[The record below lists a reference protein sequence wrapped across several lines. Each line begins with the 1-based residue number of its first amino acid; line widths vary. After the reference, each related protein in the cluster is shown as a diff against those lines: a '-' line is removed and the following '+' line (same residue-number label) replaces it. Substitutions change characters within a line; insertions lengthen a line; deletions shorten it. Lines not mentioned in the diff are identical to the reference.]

1 MCYNSASKKRRYL
14 LMSRRKR
21 RRKIKY
27 SRLVLLILLLASFI
41 FVGLGLGLVVGALG
55 TLPAYD
61 LNRITG
67 DLPSLLFDKDDR
79 EVIPLKSQ
87 KNRVELNQN
96 EIPEI
101 MKKAI
106 IAIEDQRF
114 KSHHGVDLYR
124 LGGAVVAN
132 ITKGYGSQG
141 GSTITQQLV
150 KTAILKNPKKKLSRK
165 IQELYIALQ
174 VESRYSKEQ
183 ILAFY
188 LNNIN
193 YGEGAWSLQTA
204 SQIYFGKD
212 AKELNLAEAAMLAG
226 VINAPT
232 RYSPYKN
239 PEKAK
244 QRRALVLKEMVDM
257 KYITKAEAEKA
268 KEEPFNLAGLQPNS
282 YRMQSFIDYVIEEA
296 AEKMKLGREDVSSL
310 YTAGYRIYTT
320 MDTKTQ
326 EAAEKV
332 YADNNN
338 FPAGKKDKIVQS
350 AMVVFDPHNGAIRT
364 LIGGRNQQGERLF
377 NRAVDATRQPG
388 SAMKPVSVYGPA
400 LEKGYGPA
408 TVLDDYPEQY
418 DGGAGAKTF
427 VNYDGRYRGI
437 ISMRTAIQ
445 HSINTVAVKML
456 QKIGV
461 SEGMKFAKSLGIT
474 SLVENGE
481 PNDMGLSL
489 ALGGLTK
496 GVSPLE
502 LTAAYGCFANGG
514 IYVKPY
520 AIRKIEDKNG
530 NTIYENKI
538 MKSNVMSSQTAYLIS
553 DMLQTVVQSGTAQ
566 RAKLPDRPVAGKT
579 GTTSFN
585 VDAWFVGYTPDLV
598 ASVWLGYDKKEKMSG
613 VFGGNYGAPIW
624 KKVMTVAHQN
634 IAPST
639 FPLPEGITAVD
650 VDYKSGLLPSNLTPE
665 KYLVREKF
673 NSAYIPIEISNVW
686 VQIPVCADTGQLLT
700 NKCPNSITGIF
711 LKRPIP
717 WTGSIAPEDAI
728 EEPPKE
734 YCTLHGG
741 SAISN
746 GDDNGNPAPIIKT
759 TFQLKGEPQI
769 NNKGKVQSVYLNWQ
783 YSESNTSTYYQIY
796 RSTEPNVPITAK
808 NRLAEISKSN
818 TWYDH
823 NPLATNKCYYRVI
836 AFNPNQ
842 NESTS
847 SNVIVI
853 NLPQNTQLKTPYL
866 TGEAYVSGDTTQIK
880 LNWTK
885 SSENSPII
893 YHLFRSEI
901 SNFEANFTNQIALN
915 ETITELNWTDTEV
928 ERNKTYYY
936 RIRGVDM
943 MTNEFSSLSNQ
954 IKVKL

>member
-1 MCYNSASKKRRYL
+1 MA
-14 LMSRRKR
+14 RRKR

-27 SRLVLLILLLASFI
+27 SRVALLIVILASFI

-61 LNRITG
+61 LNHITG

-79 EVIPLKSQ
+79 EVIPLRSA
-87 KNRVELNQN
+87 KNRVELSQN

-114 KSHHGVDLYR
+114 KSHHGVDFYR

-150 KTAILKNPKKKLSRK
+150 KNAVLKNPEKKLRRK

-188 LNNIN
+188 LNNIF

-212 AKELNLAEAAMLAG
+212 AQELNLAEAAMLAG
-226 VINAPT
+226 VVNAPN

-244 QRRALVLKEMVDM
+244 QRRALVLNEMVDL
-257 KYITKAEAEKA
+257 KYITKEEAEKA
-268 KEEPFNLAGLQPNS
+268 KEEPFNLVGLQPND
-282 YRMQSFIDYVIEEA
+282 YRFQSFIDHVIEEA
-296 AEKMKLGREDVSSL
+296 AEKMKLSERDISSL

-332 YADNNN
+332 YADEKN
-338 FPAGKKDKIVQS
+338 FPPGKKGKIVQS
-350 AMVVFDPHNGAIRT
+350 AMVVLDPHSGGIRT
-364 LIGGRNQQGERLF
+364 LIGGRNQQGERQF

-388 SAMKPVSVYGPA
+388 SVFKPVAVYGPA
-400 LEKGYGPA
+400 LEKGYSPA
-408 TVLDDYPEQY
+408 TVLDDYPQQY
-418 DGGAGAKTF
+418 DSGTGGTKTF
-427 VNYDGRYRGI
+427 VNYDGRYRGL
-437 ISMRTAIQ
+437 ISMRTGIQ
-445 HSINTVAVKML
+445 HSVNTVAVKML

-461 SEGMKFAKSLGIT
+461 SEGLNFAKSLGIT
-474 SLVENGE
+474 SLVESGE
-481 PNDMGLSL
+481 PNDIGLSL

-520 AIRKIEDKNG
+520 AIRKIEDKDG
-530 NTIYENKI
+530 NIIYQNKI
-538 MKSNVMSSQTAYLIS
+538 FQTMVMSTQTAYLMS

-598 ASVWLGYDKKEKMSG
+598 SSVWLGYDKKEKMSG

-634 IAPST
+634 IPPST
-639 FPLPEGITAVD
+639 FPEPEGITRLT
-650 VDYKSGLLPSNLTPE
+650 VDYKSGLLPDSLTPE
-665 KYLVREKF
+665 KYLVQEKF
-673 NSAYIPIEISNVW
+673 NSAYLPDGVSNVW
-686 VQIPVCADTGQLLT
+686 VQMPVCAETGQLLT
-700 NKCPNSITGIF
+700 NKCPHSITGVF
-711 LKRPIP
+711 LKRPTP
-717 WTGSIAPEDAI
+717 WTGWVTPEDAI
-728 EEPPKE
+728 EEPPK
-734 YCTLHGG
+734 
-741 SAISN
+741 
-746 GDDNGNPAPIIKT
+746 
-759 TFQLKGEPQI
+759 
-769 NNKGKVQSVYLNWQ
+769 
-783 YSESNTSTYYQIY
+783 
-796 RSTEPNVPITAK
+796 
-808 NRLAEISKSN
+808 
-818 TWYDH
+818 
-823 NPLATNKCYYRVI
+823 
-836 AFNPNQ
+836 
-842 NESTS
+842 
-847 SNVIVI
+847 
-853 NLPQNTQLKTPYL
+853 
-866 TGEAYVSGDTTQIK
+866 
-880 LNWTK
+880 
-885 SSENSPII
+885 
-893 YHLFRSEI
+893 
-901 SNFEANFTNQIALN
+901 
-915 ETITELNWTDTEV
+915 
-928 ERNKTYYY
+928 
-936 RIRGVDM
+936 
-943 MTNEFSSLSNQ
+943 
-954 IKVKL
+954 

>member
-1 MCYNSASKKRRYL
+1 MA
-14 LMSRRKR
+14 RRKR

-27 SRLVLLILLLASFI
+27 SRMALLFLLLASFI

-61 LNRITG
+61 LNNITG

-79 EVIPLKSQ
+79 EVMPLRSQ
-87 KNRVELNQN
+87 KNRVELTQN
-96 EIPEI
+96 EIPDI

-132 ITKGYGSQG
+132 ITKGYGAQG

-150 KTAILKNPKKKLSRK
+150 KNAVLKNPEKRLRRK

-183 ILAFY
+183 ILTFY
-188 LNNIN
+188 LNNVY

-212 AKELNLAEAAMLAG
+212 AKDLNLAEAAMLAG
-226 VINAPT
+226 VVNAPT

-244 QRRALVLKEMVDM
+244 QRRALVLNEMLDM

-268 KEEPFNLAGLQPNS
+268 KEEPFNLVGLQPNN
-282 YRMQSFIDYVIEEA
+282 YRFQSFIDYVIEEA
-296 AEKMKLGREDVSSL
+296 ADKMKLGREDISSL

-326 EAAEKV
+326 EAAEQV
-332 YADNNN
+332 YADKNN
-338 FPAGKKDKIVQS
+338 FPTGKNGKIVQS
-350 AMVVFDPHNGAIRT
+350 AMVVLDPHNGGIRT
-364 LIGGRNQQGERLF
+364 LIGGRNQQGERQF

-388 SAMKPVSVYGPA
+388 SVFKPIAVYGPA
-400 LEKGYGPA
+400 LEKGYSPA
-408 TVLDDYPEQY
+408 TVLDDFPQQY
-418 DGGAGAKTF
+418 DSGAGTKTF
-427 VNYDGRYRGI
+427 VNYDGRYRGL
-437 ISMRTAIQ
+437 ISMRTGIQ
-445 HSINTVAVKML
+445 HSVNTVAVKML

-461 SEGMKFAKSLGIT
+461 SEGLHFAKSLGIT
-474 SLVENGE
+474 SLVESGE
-481 PNDMGLSL
+481 PNDIGLSL

-502 LTAAYGCFANGG
+502 LTAAYGCFTNGG

-520 AIRKIEDKNG
+520 AIRKIEDKDG
-530 NTIYENKI
+530 NIIYQNKI
-538 MKSNVMSSQTAYLIS
+538 FQTMVMSSQTAYLMS

-598 ASVWLGYDKKEKMSG
+598 ASVWLGYDKKEKMNG

-624 KKVMTVAHQN
+624 KKVMTVAHEN
-634 IAPST
+634 IPPST
-639 FPLPEGITAVD
+639 FPMPEGITTTT
-650 VDYKSGLLPSNLTPE
+650 VDYKSGLLPDSLTPE
-665 KYLVREKF
+665 KYLVQEKF
-673 NSAYIPIEISNVW
+673 NSAYIPTEISNVW
-686 VQIPVCADTGQLLT
+686 VQMPVCAETGQLLT
-700 NKCPNSITGIF
+700 NKCPHSITGVF
-711 LKRPIP
+711 LKRPTP
-717 WTGSIAPEDAI
+717 WTGWIPPEDAI

-741 SAISN
+741 NEIN
-746 GDDNGNPAPIIKT
+746 NEEERNEPPPIVKT
-759 TFQLKGEPQI
+759 TFQLKGELHT
-769 NNKGKVQSVYLNWQ
+769 NKQGKVKSVSLNWQ
-783 YSESNTSTYYQIY
+783 YPQNNASTYYQIY
-796 RSTEPNVPITAK
+796 RSTEPNVPLTTK
-808 NRLAEISKSN
+808 NRIAEVSN
-818 TWYDH
+818 TSTWQDN
-823 NPLATNKCYYRVI
+823 NPPPTTNKCYYRVI
-836 AFNPNQ
+836 ACNSSQ
-842 NESTS
+842 NEKTS
-847 SNVIVI
+847 SNVITI
-853 NLPQNTQLKTPYL
+853 NLPQTSKLKAPHL
-866 TGEAYVSGDTTQIK
+866 TGEGQLSSNIAQVK
-880 LNWTK
+880 LSWTK
-885 SSENSPII
+885 SSENNPII
-893 YHLFRSEI
+893 YHLFRSETP
-901 SNFEANFTNQIALN
+901 NFEANFTNQIALN
-915 ETITELNWTDTEV
+915 ETVTENYWTDIEV
-928 ERNKTYYY
+928 EKNTTYYY
-936 RIRGVDM
+936 KIRGVDM
-943 MTNEFSSLSNQ
+943 MTNEFSPLSNQ
-954 IKVKL
+954 IKVQL

>member
-1 MCYNSASKKRRYL
+1 MA
-14 LMSRRKR
+14 RRKR

-27 SRLVLLILLLASFI
+27 SRVALLIVILASFI

-61 LNRITG
+61 LNHITG

-79 EVIPLKSQ
+79 EVIPLRSA
-87 KNRVELNQN
+87 KNRVELSQN

-114 KSHHGVDLYR
+114 KSHHGVDFYR

-150 KTAILKNPKKKLSRK
+150 KNAVLKNPEKKLRRK

-188 LNNIN
+188 LNNVF

-212 AKELNLAEAAMLAG
+212 AQELNLAEAAMLAG
-226 VINAPT
+226 VVNAPN

-244 QRRALVLKEMVDM
+244 QRRALVLNEMVDL
-257 KYITKAEAEKA
+257 KYITKEEAEKA
-268 KEEPFNLAGLQPNS
+268 KEEPFNLVGLQPND
-282 YRMQSFIDYVIEEA
+282 YRFQSFIDHVIEEA
-296 AEKMKLGREDVSSL
+296 AEKMKLSERDISSL

-332 YADNNN
+332 YADEKN
-338 FPAGKKDKIVQS
+338 FPPGKKGKIVQS
-350 AMVVFDPHNGAIRT
+350 AMVVLDPHSGGIRT
-364 LIGGRNQQGERLF
+364 LIGGRNQQGERQF

-388 SAMKPVSVYGPA
+388 SVFKPVAVYGPA
-400 LEKGYGPA
+400 LEKGYSPA
-408 TVLDDYPEQY
+408 TVLDDYPQQY
-418 DGGAGAKTF
+418 DSGTGGTKTF
-427 VNYDGRYRGI
+427 VNYDGRYRGL
-437 ISMRTAIQ
+437 ISMRTGIQ
-445 HSINTVAVKML
+445 HSVNTVAVKML

-461 SEGMKFAKSLGIT
+461 SEGLNFAKSLGIT
-474 SLVENGE
+474 SLVESGE
-481 PNDMGLSL
+481 PNDIGLSL

-520 AIRKIEDKNG
+520 AIRKIEDKDG
-530 NTIYENKI
+530 NIIYQNKI
-538 MKSNVMSSQTAYLIS
+538 FQTMVMSTQTAYLMS

-598 ASVWLGYDKKEKMSG
+598 SSVWLGYDKKEKMSG

-634 IAPST
+634 IPPST
-639 FPLPEGITAVD
+639 FPEPEGITRLT
-650 VDYKSGLLPSNLTPE
+650 VDYKSGLLPDSLTPE
-665 KYLVREKF
+665 KYLVQEKF
-673 NSAYIPIEISNVW
+673 NSAYLPDGVSNVW
-686 VQIPVCADTGQLLT
+686 VQMPVCAETGQLLT
-700 NKCPNSITGIF
+700 NKCPHSITGVF
-711 LKRPIP
+711 LKRPTP
-717 WTGSIAPEDAI
+717 WTGWVTPEDAI

-734 YCTLHGG
+734 SCTLHGG
-741 SAISN
+741 NLIN
-746 GDDNGNPAPIIKT
+746 NKDDENEPPPIIKT
-759 TFQLKGEPQI
+759 TFELKGELQT
-769 NNKGKVQSVYLNWQ
+769 NNQGKVKSVLLNWQ
-783 YSESNTSTYYQIY
+783 YPQKNASTYYLIY
-796 RSTEPNVPITAK
+796 RSTEANVPLTTK
-808 NRLAEISKSN
+808 NRIAEVSN
-818 TWYDH
+818 TNTWQDN
-823 NPLATNKCYYRVI
+823 NPPTTNKCYYRVI
-836 AFNPNQ
+836 ACNSSQ
-842 NESTS
+842 NEKTS
-847 SNVIVI
+847 SNLITI
-853 NLPQNTQLKTPYL
+853 NLPQTTKLKTPYL
-866 TGEAYVSGDTTQIK
+866 TGEGQLSRNRAQVK

-893 YHLFRSEI
+893 YHLFRSETP
-901 SNFEANFTNQIALN
+901 NFEANFTNQIALN
-915 ETITELNWTDTEV
+915 ETITEPYWVDTNV
-928 ERNKTYYY
+928 EKNTTYYY
-936 RIRGVDM
+936 RVRGIDM
-943 MTNEFSSLSNQ
+943 MTNEASTLSNQ
-954 IKVKL
+954 IEVRL